1 METLEEKQ
9 DRLFKEV
16 MDTLQ
21 RISEQ
26 IAYMKQLVDDQKV
39 S

>member
-26 IAYMKQLVDDQKV
+26 IAYMRMLTKN
-39 S
+39 

>member
-1 METLEEKQ
+1 METIEEKQ
-9 DRLFKEV
+9 DQLFEDV

-26 IAYMKQLVDDQKV
+26 IAYMRVLTEDQNR
-39 S
+39 

>member
-26 IAYMKQLVDDQKV
+26 IAYMRMLTEDQNR
-39 S
+39 